1 MKKRFEKWKL
11 EFYVSLSLILLIVIC
26 IAFLILLSE
35 GDFRNIIL
43 NLMTELI
50 GIFITLILIDVFI
63 RRREQRGLKLDHII
77 RVKNTVDYFQS
88 YLEDI
93 SKTLDE
99 LNKDND
105 DKVIFERLKWLLLN
119 INKKSVFQ
127 FFVDENIVSITG
139 TAVSILS
146 ELETKF
152 RGVNDFQSLCLTRK
166 DIVLI
171 RKNIHCERMKLVIF
185 RRELEKGTY
194 VL

>member
-1 MKKRFEKWKL
+1 MKKGFEKWKL

-26 IAFLILLSE
+26 IAFLIPLSE

-63 RRREQRGLKLDHII
+63 RRREQRVLQHDHII
-77 RVKNTVDYFQS
+77 RVKNAVDYFQS

-93 SKTLDE
+93 SETLDE

-105 DKVIFERLKWLLLN
+105 DKVIFERLKCLLLN

-146 ELETKF
+146 ELETNF
-152 RGVNDFQSLCLTRK
+152 RGVNDFQNLCLTND
-166 DIVLI
+166 DISLI
-171 RKNIHCERMKLVIF
+171 RKNIFKERMNLVNF
-185 RRELEKGTY
+185 RIGLENNIY
-194 VL
+194 ML